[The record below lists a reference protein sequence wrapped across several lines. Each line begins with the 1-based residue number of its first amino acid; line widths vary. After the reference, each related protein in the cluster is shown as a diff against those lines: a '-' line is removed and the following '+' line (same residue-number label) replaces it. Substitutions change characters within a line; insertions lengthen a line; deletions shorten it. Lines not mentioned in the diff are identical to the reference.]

1 MHHITDFFGGKHHVF
16 LDLLVSQTDVFQT
29 VEAHAACRV
38 AGQAVVGKDLRAAL
52 QADLVAQIDID
63 FFIVVVAACAG

>member
-1 MHHITDFFGGKHHVF
+1 MHYITDFFGGEHHVF
-16 LDLLVSQTDVFQT
+16 LDLLVGQSNVFQT

-63 FFIVVVAACAG
+63 FFIVVVAACTG